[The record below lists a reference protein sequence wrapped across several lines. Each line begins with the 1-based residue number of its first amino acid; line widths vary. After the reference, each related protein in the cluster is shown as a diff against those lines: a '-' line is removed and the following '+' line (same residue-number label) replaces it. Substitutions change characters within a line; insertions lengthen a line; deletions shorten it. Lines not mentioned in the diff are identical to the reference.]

1 MDSESA
7 CLDGWDRVALNV
19 DHAMLNKFRGPKD
32 NNFKQVAHSIVKF
45 AIIAIQNLNEKNDT
59 RAKTAGGSSL
69 VIEERQGKAKNTRIA
84 KESSFAIE
92 ENSECNTEDNEI
104 AKGSTPIA
112 VEKGKGKATDTETA
126 QGSILR
132 GEEKGIRDT
141 KENASNEQNT
151 ISKAT
156 QHNSGRYGSQAP
168 AEVNHSS

>member
-1 MDSESA
+1 
-7 CLDGWDRVALNV
+7 
-19 DHAMLNKFRGPKD
+19 MLNKFRGPKD
-32 NNFKQVAHSIVKF
+32 NNFKQVAYSIVKF
-45 AIIAIQNLNEKNDT
+45 AIIAIQNLKEKNDT

-84 KESSFAIE
+84 KESSFTIE
-92 ENSECNTEDNEI
+92 ETGECNTEDNEI

-112 VEKGKGKATDTETA
+112 VEKGKGKATDTEIA

-132 GEEKGIRDT
+132 GEDRGIRDT
-141 KENASNEQNT
+141 KENASNKQNT
-151 ISKAT
+151 ITEAT